1 MSLRLGDVAPDF
13 TADTTQGKIKFHDW
27 IGSGWAIL
35 FSHPRDFTP
44 VCTTELGYVARLKP
58 EFDKRNV
65 KAIGLSID
73 PLNSHEGW
81 AKDIQET
88 QGQAPNFPIIADPDK
103 KVADLYG
110 MIHPSHDEVY
120 TVRTVFV
127 IDPQKK
133 VRLMITY
140 PQTTGRNF
148 DEILR
153 VIDSLQLTDRHRV
166 ATPVNWKQGE
176 DVIIVPAVT
185 DEEAKAKF
193 PNGWRALK
201 PYLRLTPQP
210 KQPRRRG
217 HRPRSPAPRAMTV
230 PSGLRALR
238 HRDFRVFFAGQAVAL
253 VGSWMQQVAQ
263 AWLVLSLT
271 NSPLRLGLVGSLNFL
286 PILLFALVGGA
297 VADRL
302 PKRRLLVL
310 TQSLL
315 FCQTLTLAL
324 LIVTDHVRYWHIC
337 VLALVWGIA
346 NTIDLPVRQAF
357 VVELAGRADVTSAV
371 ALNSAAFNVAR
382 IVGPAAAGLLIARA
396 GVAPAYFINAGAF
409 VIVTVVLLTVR
420 ARGAPLPREIGTTL
434 GEEIREGLAY
444 TLQTPRILI
453 LLAVL
458 FVVSLTVFNFSIYVP
473 LFARQVLG
481 LGPEGFGL
489 LMASVGVG
497 AVGGALT
504 LGARQAPPL
513 ALLFGTG
520 VLSCAGLVV
529 MSTIGRFGVAA
540 AALFVLGW
548 ISVMGGAGCQG
559 ALQPP
564 APGPPAG
571 PITGPH
577 TFIYGG
583 VFPFGAFTVG
593 SISEHW
599 GISWAFRAAGLFGLA
614 TLTLVLFWWR
624 RRAREA

>member
-1 MSLRLGDVAPDF
+1 
-13 TADTTQGKIKFHDW
+13 
-27 IGSGWAIL
+27 
-35 FSHPRDFTP
+35 
-44 VCTTELGYVARLKP
+44 
-58 EFDKRNV
+58 
-65 KAIGLSID
+65 
-73 PLNSHEGW
+73 
-81 AKDIQET
+81 
-88 QGQAPNFPIIADPDK
+88 
-103 KVADLYG
+103 
-110 MIHPSHDEVY
+110 
-120 TVRTVFV
+120 
-127 IDPQKK
+127 
-133 VRLMITY
+133 
-140 PQTTGRNF
+140 
-148 DEILR
+148 
-153 VIDSLQLTDRHRV
+153 
-166 ATPVNWKQGE
+166 
-176 DVIIVPAVT
+176 
-185 DEEAKAKF
+185 
-193 PNGWRALK
+193 
-201 PYLRLTPQP
+201 
-210 KQPRRRG
+210 
-217 HRPRSPAPRAMTV
+217 MTV
-230 PSGLRALR
+230 PAGLRALR

-315 FCQTLTLAL
+315 FCQTAMLAL
-324 LIVTDHVRYWHIC
+324 LIVSGRVRYWHIC

-346 NTIDLPVRQAF
+346 NTVDLPVRQAF

-409 VIVTVVLLTVR
+409 VVVIVALLTVR
-420 ARGAPLPREIGTTL
+420 ARGTPLPREGTTI
-434 GEEIREGLAY
+434 GEEIREGVGY
-444 TLQTPRILI
+444 VLQTPRILI

-458 FVVSLTVFNFSIYVP
+458 AVISITVFNFSVYVP

-489 LMASVGVG
+489 LMAAVGVG

-504 LGARQAPPL
+504 LGALQAPSIS
-513 ALLFGTG
+513 LLFTTG
-520 VLSCAGLVV
+520 FLSCTGLVV

-540 AALFVLGW
+540 VVLFVLGW
-548 ISVMGGAGCQG
+548 ISVMVVAGCQA
-559 ALQPP
+559 ALQLA
-564 APGPPAG
+564 APDRLRGR
-571 PITGPH
+571 IMSLH

-599 GISWAFRAAGLFGLA
+599 GVSWAFRVAGLFGLTA
-614 TLTLVLFWWR
+614 LTLVLFWSR
-624 RRAREA
+624 FRTRET

>member
-1 MSLRLGDVAPDF
+1 
-13 TADTTQGKIKFHDW
+13 
-27 IGSGWAIL
+27 
-35 FSHPRDFTP
+35 
-44 VCTTELGYVARLKP
+44 
-58 EFDKRNV
+58 
-65 KAIGLSID
+65 
-73 PLNSHEGW
+73 
-81 AKDIQET
+81 
-88 QGQAPNFPIIADPDK
+88 
-103 KVADLYG
+103 
-110 MIHPSHDEVY
+110 
-120 TVRTVFV
+120 
-127 IDPQKK
+127 
-133 VRLMITY
+133 
-140 PQTTGRNF
+140 
-148 DEILR
+148 
-153 VIDSLQLTDRHRV
+153 
-166 ATPVNWKQGE
+166 
-176 DVIIVPAVT
+176 
-185 DEEAKAKF
+185 
-193 PNGWRALK
+193 
-201 PYLRLTPQP
+201 
-210 KQPRRRG
+210 
-217 HRPRSPAPRAMTV
+217 MTV
-230 PSGLRALR
+230 PAGLRALR

-315 FCQTLTLAL
+315 FCQTATLAL
-324 LIVTDHVRYWHIC
+324 LIVSGRVRYWHIC

-409 VIVTVVLLTVR
+409 VVVIVALLTVR
-420 ARGAPLPREIGTTL
+420 ARGTPLPRGGTTI
-434 GEEIREGLAY
+434 GEEIREGVGYVLH
-444 TLQTPRILI
+444 TPRILI

-458 FVVSLTVFNFSIYVP
+458 AVISITVFNFSVYVP

-489 LMASVGVG
+489 LMAAVGVG

-504 LGARQAPPL
+504 LGALQAPSIS
-513 ALLFGTG
+513 LLFTTG
-520 VLSCAGLVV
+520 FLSCTGLVV

-540 AALFVLGW
+540 LVLFVLGW
-548 ISVMGGAGCQG
+548 ISVMVVAGCQA
-559 ALQPP
+559 ALQLA
-564 APGPPAG
+564 APDRLRGR
-571 PITGPH
+571 IMSLH

-599 GISWAFRAAGLFGLA
+599 GVSWAFRVAGLFGL
-614 TLTLVLFWWR
+614 TVLTLVLFWWR
-624 RRAREA
+624 FRTRET

>member
-1 MSLRLGDVAPDF
+1 M
-13 TADTTQGKIKFHDW
+13 
-27 IGSGWAIL
+27 
-35 FSHPRDFTP
+35 
-44 VCTTELGYVARLKP
+44 
-58 EFDKRNV
+58 
-65 KAIGLSID
+65 
-73 PLNSHEGW
+73 
-81 AKDIQET
+81 
-88 QGQAPNFPIIADPDK
+88 
-103 KVADLYG
+103 
-110 MIHPSHDEVY
+110 
-120 TVRTVFV
+120 
-127 IDPQKK
+127 
-133 VRLMITY
+133 
-140 PQTTGRNF
+140 
-148 DEILR
+148 
-153 VIDSLQLTDRHRV
+153 
-166 ATPVNWKQGE
+166 
-176 DVIIVPAVT
+176 
-185 DEEAKAKF
+185 
-193 PNGWRALK
+193 
-201 PYLRLTPQP
+201 
-210 KQPRRRG
+210 
-217 HRPRSPAPRAMTV
+217 
-230 PSGLRALR
+230 
-238 HRDFRVFFAGQAVAL
+238 
-253 VGSWMQQVAQ
+253 
-263 AWLVLSLT
+263 
-271 NSPLRLGLVGSLNFL
+271 
-286 PILLFALVGGA
+286 
-297 VADRL
+297 
-302 PKRRLLVL
+302 L

-337 VLALVWGIA
+337 VLALVWGVA

-444 TLQTPRILI
+444 ALRTRRIVI
-453 LLAVL
+453 LLAIL
-458 FVVSLTVFNFSIYVP
+458 LVVSLTVFNFSIYVP

-504 LGARQAPPL
+504 LGARQAPSL

-520 VLSCAGLVV
+520 FLSCAGLVV
-529 MSTIGRFGVAA
+529 MSTIGRFGVAV

-548 ISVMGGAGCQG
+548 ISVMVVAGCQA
-559 ALQPP
+559 ALQVA
-564 APGPPAG
+564 APDRLRGR
-571 PITGPH
+571 IMSLH

-599 GISWAFRAAGLFGLA
+599 GVSWAFRVAGLFGLA

>member
-1 MSLRLGDVAPDF
+1 
-13 TADTTQGKIKFHDW
+13 
-27 IGSGWAIL
+27 
-35 FSHPRDFTP
+35 
-44 VCTTELGYVARLKP
+44 
-58 EFDKRNV
+58 
-65 KAIGLSID
+65 
-73 PLNSHEGW
+73 
-81 AKDIQET
+81 
-88 QGQAPNFPIIADPDK
+88 
-103 KVADLYG
+103 
-110 MIHPSHDEVY
+110 
-120 TVRTVFV
+120 
-127 IDPQKK
+127 
-133 VRLMITY
+133 
-140 PQTTGRNF
+140 
-148 DEILR
+148 
-153 VIDSLQLTDRHRV
+153 
-166 ATPVNWKQGE
+166 
-176 DVIIVPAVT
+176 
-185 DEEAKAKF
+185 
-193 PNGWRALK
+193 
-201 PYLRLTPQP
+201 
-210 KQPRRRG
+210 
-217 HRPRSPAPRAMTV
+217 MTV
-230 PSGLRALR
+230 PAGLRALR

-315 FCQTLTLAL
+315 FCQTATLAL
-324 LIVTDHVRYWHIC
+324 LIVSGRVRYWHIC

-357 VVELAGRADVTSAV
+357 VVELAGRTDVTSAV

-409 VIVTVVLLTVR
+409 VVVIVALLTVR
-420 ARGAPLPREIGTTL
+420 ARGTPLPRGGTTI
-434 GEEIREGLAY
+434 GEEIREGVGYVLH
-444 TLQTPRILI
+444 TPRILI

-458 FVVSLTVFNFSIYVP
+458 AVISITVFNFSVYVP

-489 LMASVGVG
+489 LMAAVGVG

-504 LGARQAPPL
+504 LGALQAPSIS
-513 ALLFGTG
+513 LLFTAGF
-520 VLSCAGLVV
+520 LSCTGLVV

-540 AALFVLGW
+540 LVLFVLGW
-548 ISVMGGAGCQG
+548 ISVMVVAGCQA
-559 ALQPP
+559 ALQLA
-564 APGPPAG
+564 APDRLRGR
-571 PITGPH
+571 IMSLH

-599 GISWAFRAAGLFGLA
+599 GVSWAFRVAGLFGL
-614 TLTLVLFWWR
+614 TVLTLVLFWWR
-624 RRAREA
+624 FRTRET

>member
-1 MSLRLGDVAPDF
+1 
-13 TADTTQGKIKFHDW
+13 
-27 IGSGWAIL
+27 
-35 FSHPRDFTP
+35 
-44 VCTTELGYVARLKP
+44 
-58 EFDKRNV
+58 
-65 KAIGLSID
+65 
-73 PLNSHEGW
+73 
-81 AKDIQET
+81 
-88 QGQAPNFPIIADPDK
+88 
-103 KVADLYG
+103 
-110 MIHPSHDEVY
+110 
-120 TVRTVFV
+120 
-127 IDPQKK
+127 
-133 VRLMITY
+133 
-140 PQTTGRNF
+140 
-148 DEILR
+148 
-153 VIDSLQLTDRHRV
+153 
-166 ATPVNWKQGE
+166 
-176 DVIIVPAVT
+176 
-185 DEEAKAKF
+185 
-193 PNGWRALK
+193 
-201 PYLRLTPQP
+201 
-210 KQPRRRG
+210 
-217 HRPRSPAPRAMTV
+217 MTV
-230 PSGLRALR
+230 PAGLRALR

-315 FCQTLTLAL
+315 FCQTATLAL
-324 LIVTDHVRYWHIC
+324 LIVSGRVRYWHIC

-409 VIVTVVLLTVR
+409 VVVIVALLTVR
-420 ARGAPLPREIGTTL
+420 ARGTPLPREGTTI
-434 GEEIREGLAY
+434 GEEIREGVGY
-444 TLQTPRILI
+444 VLQTPRILI

-458 FVVSLTVFNFSIYVP
+458 AVISITVFNFSVYVP

-489 LMASVGVG
+489 LMAAVGVG

-504 LGARQAPPL
+504 LGALQAPSIS
-513 ALLFGTG
+513 LLFTTG
-520 VLSCAGLVV
+520 FLSCTGLVV
-529 MSTIGRFGVAA
+529 MSTVGRFGVAA
-540 AALFVLGW
+540 VVLFVLGW
-548 ISVMGGAGCQG
+548 ISVMVVAGCQA
-559 ALQPP
+559 ALQLA
-564 APGPPAG
+564 APDRLRGR
-571 PITGPH
+571 IMSLH

-599 GISWAFRAAGLFGLA
+599 GVSWAFRVAGLFGLTA
-614 TLTLVLFWWR
+614 LTLVLFWWR
-624 RRAREA
+624 FRTRET